1 MKAVNAG
8 FDGNP
13 GYVAQFGDSITYS
26 MAFWTP
32 VGWMEPDSF
41 LTEDDGLPKRPE
53 KRWRDTLKGF
63 RAKGGEHGNY
73 SKWTV
78 RDLLKTVPTVL
89 EREKPEL
96 VIVMIGTNDTRPDG
110 PPEDYGENLRKLM
123 RLIMDAHCV
132 PILNT
137 IPPKRNQAD
146 GVEKTNNII
155 REVAAELKLPL
166 VDYHAEILKRQPG
179 EAWLG
184 TLVSDDGVHPSG
196 GDVGNFSPGNLA
208 KCGYA
213 LRTWVNFLA
222 VREIH
227 FRILSAPKTAIDK

>member
-1 MKAVNAG
+1 
-8 FDGNP
+8 
-13 GYVAQFGDSITYS
+13 
-26 MAFWTP
+26 
-32 VGWMEPDSF
+32 
-41 LTEDDGLPKRPE
+41 
-53 KRWRDTLKGF
+53 
-63 RAKGGEHGNY
+63 
-73 SKWTV
+73 
-78 RDLLKTVPTVL
+78 
-89 EREKPEL
+89 
-96 VIVMIGTNDTRPDG
+96 MIGTNDTRPDG